1 MRTDPL
7 PGFTERWAAL
17 SAERSPLCL
26 GVAPS
31 DKWLAAWNLPAGV
44 SGARAFCEAVLTS
57 TGSSLA
63 VFKVQTPFFTR
74 FGPEGVRLLRW
85 FTDRAHDHG
94 SLVLLDAKVGDADDT
109 MDAHADL
116 YLGPDSV
123 LGATPSPPSASWASP
138 LSPPCCA
145 VPRRCPRR
153 SS

>member
-1 MRTDPL
+1 MRTNPL

-26 GVAPS
+26 GIAPS
-31 DKWLAAWNLPAGV
+31 DKWLAAWNLPADV
-44 SGARAFCEAVLTS
+44 SGARAFCEAVLTA

-85 FTDRAHDHG
+85 LTDRAHDHG

-109 MDAHADL
+109 MHAHADFH
-116 YLGPDSV
+116 LGPNSV
-123 LGATPSPPSASWASP
+123 LGGDAVTAQCFMGFAS
-138 LSPPCCA
+138 LTPCCTG
-145 VPRRCPRR
+145 PRRCPPR